1 MNILKAVGSFG
12 SLTLLSRVLGYFR
25 DILIAV
31 FIGTSSLADA
41 FFVAFRLPNTF
52 RRLFAEGTFNA
63 AFIPIFTKLSIKN
76 RSENFTNSV
85 FNFLLI
91 VLLPLTIIAEIFMG
105 GFVFLISPGFTS
117 EPEKFK
123 LATDLSRITFPFLL
137 FVSLSSFF
145 SAILNSKGKFAV
157 AAAAP
162 IILNIFLIFSIFYSK
177 FFDQSFVKSMSL
189 AVFFAGLV
197 QMLILILYC
206 RRYYIPKINLVIK
219 FNDQIKQ
226 FFSRLLPSIFSSGVM
241 QINILVGT
249 IIASFQSSA
258 VSYLYYADRIYQL
271 PLAISGIAIGTV
283 VLPVLS
289 KTIISA
295 SREKVF
301 FIQNR
306 SIELSILLSAPAAVG
321 IIVGAQEII
330 SCLFGYGSFDETS
343 VFNTSNALIIFGFG
357 LPAFSLLKLYSN
369 FYFARGDTKFPF
381 KVSVFTVLTNI
392 LISII
397 FFEKYGFL
405 SIAAGT
411 TISCWL
417 ATFIY
422 KYNLKVDNFHS
433 SDRIFIERFAKI
445 FVCSLIMGS
454 LLYFQFFYFKD
465 YFASPELIKV
475 LYLLFIVGNSI
486 FVYFILTVMFKAFSI
501 KDFKLKNYNE

>member
-12 SLTLLSRVLGYFR
+12 SLTLLSRILGYFR
-25 DILIAV
+25 DILIAI

-63 AFIPIFTKLSIKN
+63 AFIPIYTKLSMKN
-76 RSENFTNSV
+76 RSENFTHSV

-91 VLLPLTIIAEIFMG
+91 ILLPLTIIAEVFMG
-105 GFVFLISPGFTS
+105 GFIFLISPGFAS

-145 SAILNSKGKFAV
+145 SAILNSRGKFAV

-162 IILNIFLIFSIFYSK
+162 IVLNIFLIFSIFYAKSY
-177 FFDQSFVKSMSL
+177 DQSFVKSMSL

-197 QMLILILYC
+197 QMLILIFYC
-206 RRYYIPKINLVIK
+206 RIYYIPKINLIIK
-219 FNDQIKQ
+219 FTDQIKQ
-226 FFSRLLPSIFSSGVM
+226 FFTKLLPSIFSSGVM

-249 IIASFQSSA
+249 IIASFESSA

-289 KTIISA
+289 KSIISD
-295 SREKVF
+295 SKEKVF

-306 SIELSILLSAPAAVG
+306 SIELSVFLSAPAAVG
-321 IIVGAQEII
+321 IIVGAKEII
-330 SCLFGYGSFDETS
+330 SCLFGYGSFNENS
-343 VFNTSNALIIFGFG
+343 VINTANALIIFGFG

-381 KVSVFTVLTNI
+381 KVSVFTVLINI
-392 LISII
+392 IISIA

-411 TISCWL
+411 TVSCWL

-422 KYNLKVDNFHS
+422 KYNLKIDNFHT
-433 SDRIFIERFAKI
+433 SDRIFLERFAKI

-454 LLYFQFFYFKD
+454 LLYYQFFYFQH
-465 YFASPELIKV
+465 YFVDSGLIKV
-475 LYLLFIVGNSI
+475 MYLFFIVGNSI
-486 FVYFILTVMFKAFSI
+486 IVYFIMAVLFKAFSI
-501 KDFKLKNYNE
+501 KDFKLKKYK

>member
-1 MNILKAVGSFG
+1 MNILRAVGSFG
-12 SLTLLSRVLGYFR
+12 SLTLVSRVLGYFR
-25 DILIAV
+25 DILIAI

-63 AFIPIFTKLSIKN
+63 AFIPIYTKLSVTN
-76 RSENFTNSV
+76 RSEHFTNSV

-91 VLLPLTIIAEIFMG
+91 VLLPITIIAEIFMG
-105 GFVFLISPGFTS
+105 GFIFLISPGFAN

-162 IILNIFLIFSIFYSK
+162 IVLNIFLVFSIFYAK
-177 FFDQSFVKSMSL
+177 YFNQSFVKSMSL
-189 AVFFAGLV
+189 AVFFAGLF
-197 QMLILILYC
+197 QMLILIIYC
-206 RRYYIPKINLVIK
+206 RKYFIPKINLIIK
-219 FNDQIKQ
+219 LTDQLKQ
-226 FFSRLLPSIFSSGVM
+226 FFAKLLPSIFSSGVM

-289 KTIISA
+289 KTILSE
-295 SREKVF
+295 SKENVF

-306 SIELSILLSAPAAVG
+306 SIELSVFLSAPAAVG
-321 IIVGAQEII
+321 IIVGAEEII
-330 SCLFGYGSFDETS
+330 SCLFGYGSFNEDS
-343 VFNTSNALIIFGFG
+343 VLNTSKALVIFGFG

-369 FYFARGDTKFPF
+369 FYFARGNTRFPF
-381 KVSVFTVLTNI
+381 KVSVFTVLANI
-392 LISII
+392 FISII
-397 FFEKYGFL
+397 FFEKFGFL

-422 KYNLKVDNFHS
+422 KYNLKIDNFHI

-445 FVCSLIMGS
+445 FACSLIMGS
-454 LLYFQFFYFKD
+454 LLYYQFFYFKD
-465 YFASPELIKV
+465 YFIGTDLIKV
-475 LYLLFIVGNSI
+475 LYLFIIVSNSI
-486 FVYFILTVMFKAFSI
+486 FVYFVMSMLFKAFSI
-501 KDFKLKNYNE
+501 KDFKLKKYK